1 MGFRFFENSF
11 SSNLQSSPKEMYE
24 DLQQEFVNLQ
34 WDNTSTLMVVKEQ
47 EDIGSDKYNDIEVWI
62 DSTVEDTTTGLKD
75 SNDFNKLIFKDI
87 HHRIKRGLMYEF
99 DDNYWIVNNYSY
111 HSGLV
116 QQCGVRRCNNVLRIV
131 DPLNGAVQTIP
142 CCVDYDMA
150 SPSQQTNRY
159 IITPNNHAVVI
170 VQGND
175 LTLRLFKTNT
185 RYMLSGRPFK
195 LLSYQNAVN
204 YSKNIH
210 QTTLLYL
217 DLYLDELH
225 DKDSIENVL
234 ADNGS
239 YDYSIKINSNDMSL
253 PINSTGK
260 LYADVQLNGEE
271 VVRNVLWSS
280 SNSNIL
286 SINENGEYEVKGNIG
301 DIVTIVAELEGNE
314 LVKDTIEISIS
325 EEIEN
330 QPMVVIDPIF
340 NTIRQFETIDF
351 KVEANYNGEVYK
363 DFDNLEV
370 ELNPNDRN
378 YAQLIANDDGS
389 YSLTGLKITTS
400 PINIIVNLTNLTPT
414 FEAEKVF
421 EANVVSM
428 MG

>member
-1 MGFRFFENSF
+1 MGLRFFENSF
-11 SSNLQSSPKEMYE
+11 SSDLQSSPKAMYE

-34 WDNTSTLMVVKEQ
+34 WDNTSALIIVKEQ
-47 EDIGSDKYNDIEVWI
+47 EEIGSDKYNDIEVWI

-131 DPLNGAVQTIP
+131 DPLNGAIQTIP

-150 SPSQQTNRY
+150 SPSQQTSRY

-204 YSKNIH
+204 YSENVH
-210 QTTLLYL
+210 QATLLYL

-234 ADNGS
+234 ADNGD

-253 PINSTGK
+253 AVDSIGK

-280 SNSNIL
+280 TNPNIL
-286 SINENGEYEVKGNIG
+286 AIYEDGRYEVKGNIG
-301 DIVTIVAELEGNE
+301 DTVTVVAELEGNE
-314 LVKDTIEISIS
+314 LIKDEINISIAES
-325 EEIEN
+325 IEN
-330 QPMVVIDPIF
+330 QPMIIINPIF
-340 NTIRQFETIDF
+340 NSIRQFEKIDF
-351 KVEANYNGEVYK
+351 EIEASYNGELYK
-363 DFDNLEV
+363 EFNTLSV
-370 ELNPNDRN
+370 ELNDNDKN
-378 YAQLIANDDGS
+378 YAQLVANDDGS
-389 YSLTGLKITTS
+389 YSLTGIKVTTS

-421 EANVVSM
+421 EVDVVSM